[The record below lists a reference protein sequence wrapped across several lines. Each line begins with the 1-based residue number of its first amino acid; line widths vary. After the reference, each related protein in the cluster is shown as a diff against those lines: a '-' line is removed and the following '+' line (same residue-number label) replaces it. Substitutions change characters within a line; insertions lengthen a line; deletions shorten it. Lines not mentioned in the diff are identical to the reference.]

1 MKRFAQVISVVF
13 HPLLVPSYVFL
24 VLIHTYSQY
33 SVMLPHNYTNLIL
46 LLVFLTSFIL
56 PLVIILIMLK
66 MKVIESLEMKTKQE
80 RALPLLLTAGFYY
93 LTYHFLKQTPYFAL
107 FNFFMLG
114 SALLAIISLLVNYF
128 KKISLHMVS
137 MGGMFGAFIGF
148 SLAIGHN
155 YTTLIILIALMAG
168 LTGFARLKLNT
179 HTETE
184 VYSGFVLGFVVMAG
198 VFLVTI

>member
-1 MKRFAQVISVVF
+1 MKRIAQIISVVF
-13 HPLLVPSYVFL
+13 HPLLIPSYVFF
-24 VLIHTYSQY
+24 VLINTYSQY
-33 SVMLPHNYTNLIL
+33 AVMLPHKYTYFIL
-46 LLVFLTSFIL
+46 VLVFLTSFVL
-56 PLVIILIMLK
+56 PLMIILVMLK
-66 MKVIESLEMKTKQE
+66 MKIIDSLEMKTRQE
-80 RALPLLLTAGFYY
+80 RALPLLLTAGFFY

-137 MGGMFGAFIGF
+137 MGGMFGAFVGF

-155 YTTLIILIALMAG
+155 YTTLIAFIALMVG
-168 LTGFARLKLNT
+168 LTGFARLQLNT
-179 HTETE
+179 HTEKE

-198 VFLVTI
+198 VFLIV